1 MLLLPMRRTYFSR
14 ICLLL
19 AFFLL
24 TGNLT
29 RAQELQNTIDRL
41 QKQITTLI
49 ASERAADI
57 HVHEAATSR
66 IDSLQQALGSMDAD
80 NKERYLQGLN
90 DVLNGFIAGYTSQHI
105 PGTQFPDLLSAYAQ
119 CVQAGKEDA
128 SIAPVIDRYPLETG
142 NILVKNNAF
151 AQNSGLQKAK
161 ELLVLKECRQ
171 YPDHIL
177 PLLSHNPGL
186 PGTDALIVTAARNN
200 PDQLYNYAAAHDSLA
215 SRIRSSRDSLV
226 RLLVKMA
233 AMKSGRQY
241 FPFLDDLYRG
251 KQTFAQINKSLQSKV
266 KYYQLLVKTQISY
279 AGRLMKGDT
288 PLVMKTLTAKLQQTG
303 RDEFLNTIN
312 GLHELP
318 DATRFQKIKQ
328 LTPAQLYYL
337 AVLQEEEMYTSSYTH
352 GIYPLI
358 FKKMKVP
365 RGDSLLM
372 LVNFDHF
379 KKWIKM
385 AANYNTLDHF
395 LKTMDKDH
403 AQLLMK
409 AFVKGLEKTNNLE
422 DAVDVANSY
431 ASMTDPALQQLVLG
445 QVKEN
450 LDQAKASGQQR
461 MTHIYQILYTLFQS
475 MDPASQVDVA
485 KTLGITPVYFLPNQ
499 SLRDSTGKI
508 IIQQFFYGDDGGKTD
523 YAEFVRSF
531 SNSNWDVQ
539 STSNWIAF
547 TSKKGV
553 PLTIYSNKPLD
564 EQKNL
569 DALAQKDLVQYLKYN
584 HLKPSMVIHRGHSY
598 YVNST
603 IEQLAPSAKLVMLG
617 SCGGYQSLHQVL
629 SICPQAQ
636 IIASKQTGTGNIN
649 QPMINTLIDSLR
661 QGKDLDWP
669 QIWNSFGKM
678 FKGNSLF
685 EDYVPPYRNLGAVF
699 ITAYQ
704 HMTATK
710 KS

>member
-1 MLLLPMRRTYFSR
+1 MHRTYTSSS
-14 ICLLL
+14 
-19 AFFLL
+19 FFLL
-24 TGNLT
+24 VVSLLT
-29 RAQELQNTIDRL
+29 STIIRAQALQGTIDRQ

-49 ASERAADI
+49 SAERAADI
-57 HVHEAATSR
+57 HVHEAVTSR
-66 IDSLQQALGSMDAD
+66 LDSLKQAINNMDEE
-80 NKERYLQGLN
+80 NRERYQQGLS
-90 DVLNGFIAGYTSQHI
+90 DLLNAFMTGYTGQHI
-105 PGTQFPDLLSAYAQ
+105 SGAQFPELISAYAQ
-119 CVQAGKEDA
+119 CVQANKAEE
-128 SIAPVIDRYPLETG
+128 SIAPVIDKHALEPG
-142 NILVKNNAF
+142 NIIIKNPAF
-151 AQNSGLQKAK
+151 AQNSGLKEAK
-161 ELLVLKECRQ
+161 QLLVLKECHQ

-186 PGTDALIVTAARNN
+186 PGTDALIVVAARNN
-200 PDQLYNYAAAHDSLA
+200 PDQLYNYAAAGDSLA
-215 SRIRSSRDSLV
+215 GSIRQSKDSLV

-233 AMKSGRQY
+233 GMKTGRQY
-241 FPFLDDLYRG
+241 FPFLDDLYKGR
-251 KQTFAQINKSLQSKV
+251 QSFAQINKSLQDKV
-266 KYYQLLVKTQISY
+266 KYYQLLVKTQINY
-279 AGRLMKGDT
+279 AGRMVKGDT
-288 PLVMKTLTAKLQQTG
+288 PLVMQTLTAKLQQTG

-312 GLHELP
+312 GLHDLP
-318 DATRFQKIKQ
+318 DGPRFQKIKQ

-337 AVLQEEEMYTSSYTH
+337 AVLQEEEMYTSSYTR

-385 AANYNTLDHF
+385 AANYNTLDQF

-403 AQLLMK
+403 AQMLMK
-409 AFVKGLEKTNNLE
+409 AFVKGLEKTSNLE

-431 ASMTDPALQQLVLG
+431 ASMTDPALQQLVLQ

-450 LDQAKASGQQR
+450 LDQAKSSGHQR
-461 MTHIYQILYTLFQS
+461 MIHIYGILHTLFLS
-475 MDPASQVDVA
+475 MDPANQVDVA

-499 SLRDSTGKI
+499 NLRDSTGKI

-523 YAEFVRSF
+523 YGEFVRMF
-531 SNSNWDVQ
+531 SNNNWDMQ
-539 STSNWIAF
+539 YTSNWIAF

-569 DALAQKDLVQYLKYN
+569 DALAQKDLCQYLKYN

-603 IEQLAPSAKLVMLG
+603 IEQLAPSARLVMLG

-649 QPMINTLIDSLR
+649 QPMINTLVDSLR

-669 QIWNSFGKM
+669 QIWNNFSKM
-678 FKGNSLF
+678 FKGNNLF
-685 EDYVPPYRNLGAVF
+685 EDYVPPYKNLGAVF

-704 HMTATK
+704 NITARK
-710 KS
+710 KG